1 MPKPYVLYG
10 DDILIEISRHKSVG
24 FFYSIKRDTHL
35 FLKDLQYFDNK
46 KIITN

>member
-1 MPKPYVLYG
+1 MTKPWVLYN
-10 DDILIEISRHKSVG
+10 DDILIEISRCGSVG
-24 FFYSIKRDTHL
+24 FYYSLKKNTHL

>member
-1 MPKPYVLYG
+1 MTKPWVLYN
-10 DDILIEISRHKSVG
+10 DDILIEISRCGSVG
-24 FFYSIKRDTHL
+24 FYYSLKRDTHL